1 MTDASIKESNVDEA
15 TGLQHGY
22 GFVHFNST
30 ADGAQSAFRAI
41 MELTGDAFFS
51 LHCEGS
57 RNFMKQFHGNQV
69 TQPSPA
75 ASRPNSAN
83 APTSSRSSHQKFRS
97 IHNAPS
103 PVKSITPPYRDFNFS
118 AGTPYYNQPP
128 SSQTGSEVLQPYP
141 PTSYHSP
148 PNILTNPVYCYTATG
163 PYGPVPTSD
172 TNVILAPSAFP
183 TQSNGPTYSSYDSYP
198 NNYTYFPVPAH
209 IALHP
214 HLSSGTAGPTAKP
227 SYLSYNTGP
236 SSRMQCSLPQ
246 GMGPSRPP
254 DSSKVENASFISQRT
269 DEKNQFDKRAH
280 ARNRGNT
287 KARSANAPRHV
298 AQGIGEGN
306 LITETR
312 HDLSGNTIATKSAL
326 V

>member
-69 TQPSPA
+69 TQPSPSV
-75 ASRPNSAN
+75 SRPNSAN
-83 APTSSRSSHQKFRS
+83 APTSSRPSHQKFRS
-97 IHNAPS
+97 IHSAPS
-103 PVKSITPPYRDFNFS
+103 SVKSTNPPYRDFNFP
-118 AGTPYYNQPP
+118 AGPPYYNHSPTSQPGP
-128 SSQTGSEVLQPYP
+128 EVLQPYP
-141 PTSYHSP
+141 SASYHSP
-148 PNILTNPVYCYTATG
+148 PNILPNPVYCYAATG
-163 PYGPVPTSD
+163 PYGPLPTSD

-183 TQSNGPTYSSYDSYP
+183 AQSNVPTYSSYDSYP
-198 NNYTYFPVPAH
+198 PNYTYFPVPAH

-214 HLSSGTAGPTAKP
+214 HLASGTAGPTTKP
-227 SYLSYNTGP
+227 SYLSYSNGP
-236 SSRMQCSLPQ
+236 SSRMQCSIPQ
-246 GMGPSRPP
+246 GMGASRAP
-254 DSSKVENASFISQRT
+254 DSKEESPSFISHRV
-269 DEKNQFDKRAH
+269 DDKAQFDRRAY

-298 AQGIGEGN
+298 AQGIGESN
-306 LITETR
+306 LTAESH
-312 HDLSGNTIATKSAL
+312 HDLTGKTIASKSSL